1 MLQEIFFDIMQIW
14 KLAALQIIISVLM
27 LLDTLASFLCSDV
40 FCYYYCGLLLR
51 YMLSAIAWKLTSNS
65 IRSIIYPEKN

>member
-27 LLDTLASFLCSDV
+27 LLDILASF
-40 FCYYYCGLLLR
+40 Y
-51 YMLSAIAWKLTSNS
+51 
-65 IRSIIYPEKN
+65 IRMFSIIITVAYCCAICCRQSLVN